1 MATKTDQY
9 IQKFNDNN
17 WQWDL
22 LHITGYV
29 AQLLHDHPQAVTVG
43 QVGGGILGAG
53 ALAATPWVYS
63 AYGLGAAVALGAPG
77 ALVLI
82 AVVAT
87 WVFLNYFTCQAH
99 PMSEHVF
106 QEKQWGCGKLY
117 YQGNV
122 PILELGGDSPFAW
135 GEAHGYL
142 LGKHIYKLRSN
153 FELIIHT
160 LLGVPR
166 ARNLPQLLET
176 VKPYSEDFLQ
186 EMRGIAA
193 GYTQWALDTDTATSM
208 SVDDVLL
215 LHLIADSKHFHPK
228 ELAQVERLAAYAC
241 TGILARDVDGRVVF
255 GRNMDWMPFGQ
266 AGASSFVIK
275 WKEEGTRA
283 LTIPGMI
290 GVITGWNTAGVCLA
304 MNVCPGATEK
314 VEGTPAVLYNR
325 RLLKSVTAVD
335 NVMAYISAERPL
347 GPYHLIVAHKT
358 DACCISFFQGENRRH
373 HIRILPELPNEVLFV
388 VNWCY
393 PECQGGSFASPE
405 RTELLTRYFQG
416 AKEEIGENS
425 EMVKLVKNAL
435 GLSPLVNSA
444 ITMHS
449 LVFRKGQIELSWDN
463 GFAASSPRQ
472 VLQLHD

>member
-1 MATKTDQY
+1 MVTKTDQY
-9 IQKFNDNN
+9 IQKFNDTN

-22 LHITGYV
+22 LHIAGYA

-63 AYGLGAAVALGAPG
+63 AYGLGAAAALGAPG

-82 AVVAT
+82 AVLAT

-106 QEKQWGCGKLY
+106 QEKEFGCGKLY
-117 YQGNV
+117 YDGYV
-122 PILELGGDSPFAW
+122 PILELGGDNSYEW
-135 GEAHGYL
+135 GMAHGYL
-142 LGKHIYKLRSN
+142 LGEHIYKLRSN

-160 LLGVPR
+160 LLRVPR
-166 ARNLPQLLET
+166 AQDLPQLLET
-176 VKPYSEDFLQ
+176 VKPYSEDFLL
-186 EMRGIAA
+186 EMRGIAE
-193 GYTQWALDTDTATSM
+193 GYNQWAQETGTTTSM
-208 SVDDVLL
+208 TVDDVLL

-228 ELAQVERLAAYAC
+228 ELAQVESLAAYAC
-241 TGILARDVDGRVVF
+241 TGILAREEDGRVVF
-255 GRNMDWMPFGQ
+255 GRNMDWLPFGQ

-290 GVITGWNTAGVCLA
+290 GVVTGWNTHGVSLA
-304 MNVCPGATEK
+304 MNVCPGKTEK
-314 VEGTPAVLYNR
+314 VEGMPAVLYNR
-325 RLLKSVTAVD
+325 DLLRVVSDVH

-347 GPYHLIVAHKT
+347 GPYHLIVAHKV
-358 DACCISFFQGENRRH
+358 DACCISFFQGENPRH
-373 HIRILPELPNEVLFV
+373 HIRILENEPLFV

-393 PECQGGSFASPE
+393 PECRGGSFASPE
-405 RTELLTRYFQG
+405 RTELLERYFQG
-416 AKEEIGENS
+416 AKEEIGDRPETT
-425 EMVKLVKNAL
+425 KLVQNAL

-449 LVFRKGQIELSWDN
+449 LVFNHRKGQIELSWDN

-472 VLQLHD
+472 ILQLFD